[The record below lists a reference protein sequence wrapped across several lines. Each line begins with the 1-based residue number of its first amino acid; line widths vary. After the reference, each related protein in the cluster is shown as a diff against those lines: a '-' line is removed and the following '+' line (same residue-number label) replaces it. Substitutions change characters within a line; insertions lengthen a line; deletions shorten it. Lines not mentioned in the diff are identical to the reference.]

1 MEERKI
7 QKFAI
12 LTMFFTRRHEE
23 LNPIY
28 WGYLNLKIMSL
39 DTTTLSQ
46 LKEKLETRKIH
57 LELELGRIAK
67 PTDTPGD
74 YETKFE
80 VIGDDPDENAT
91 EVEVYV
97 ENLAVEGALES
108 ELKDVQAALLKM
120 VNGSYGICEE
130 TGKEIP
136 LERLEANPSARTVV
150 EA

>member
-1 MEERKI
+1 
-7 QKFAI
+7 
-12 LTMFFTRRHEE
+12 MFFTRRHEE